1 VIPKETIDIIFDASR
16 IEDVVGDFVTLKKRG
31 VNLLGNCPFHN
42 EKTPSFTVSPAKG
55 IYKCFGCGKAGNAVN
70 FIMDHEHYSYPE
82 ALRYLA
88 NKYNIEVPEETEVRS
103 DEELRQKNE
112 RESLLIVSEFARKHF
127 TENLLNT
134 EEGKSIGLSYFK
146 ERGFRDDI
154 IEKFQLGFSSSGR
167 SNFSDAAIK
176 NGYNPQ
182 YLIKSGLAVEREEQP
197 GKYYDRFYE
206 RVMFPIHN
214 LSGRVI
220 AFGGRTLR
228 TDKKIA
234 KYINSPETD
243 IYHKSNVLY
252 GLWLAKKAIIADDNC
267 FLVEGYT
274 DVISFHQ
281 AGIENV
287 AASSGTS
294 LTVEQIKLIK
304 RYTNNITILY
314 DGDDAGI
321 KASLRGINLILEEG
335 MNVKV
340 VLFSDGEDPDSFA
353 RKNSPDFVRD
363 FIKNKAADFIV
374 FKSNLLLKE
383 ASNDPIKRAELIKEI
398 VNTISLIPD
407 AIYRSVYV
415 KECSAILD
423 VPEQTL
429 LNELNRLRRRK
440 LVKESG
446 DSDIEAALPQ
456 EAVVPVKQQQAV
468 QTKGEHQERDLIR
481 VLLNYGNE
489 KISTALE
496 DGTET
501 TISVAEYIIE
511 TLREDKVTFEN
522 PLYYNIFNR
531 FVAGVD
537 SNNIPAEADFIVD
550 PDTAI
555 SSACIDLIS
564 LPYELSEGW
573 EKHQIFVQTE
583 KDDLNRMVL
592 GAIYSIKLNL
602 VVKMLEQ
609 MQQDLK
615 IEKPDEELFSLLEQ
629 QRDLIKVKQELSD
642 QLGRI
647 ILR

>member
-1 VIPKETIDIIFDASR
+1 LIPKETIELIFDSAR
-16 IEDVVGDFVTLKKRG
+16 IDEVVGDFVTLKKRG

-55 IYKCFGCGKAGNAVN
+55 IYKCFGCGKAGNSVN
-70 FIMDHEHYSYPE
+70 FIMEHEHYSYPE

-88 NKYNIEVPEETEVRS
+88 NKYSIEVPEETETRS
-103 DEELRQKNE
+103 DEELKLINE
-112 RESLLIVSEFARKHF
+112 RESLFLISEFARKHF
-127 TENLLNT
+127 SENLLNT
-134 EEGKSIGLSYFK
+134 EEGKSIGLSYFR
-146 ERGFRDDI
+146 ERGFREDI

-167 SNFSDAAIK
+167 SNLSDAAIAK
-176 NGYNPQ
+176 GYNPQ
-182 YLIKSGLAVEREEQP
+182 YLVKAGLSVEREEQK

-206 RVMFPIHN
+206 RVIFPIHN

-243 IYHKSNVLY
+243 IYHKSKVLY
-252 GLWLAKKAIIADDNC
+252 GLWLAKKAILAEDNC

-281 AGIENV
+281 SGIENV

-340 VLFSDGEDPDSFA
+340 VLFPDGEDPDSFA
-353 RKNSPDFVRD
+353 KKNAPDFIRD
-363 FIKNKAADFIV
+363 FIKKHAVDFIV

-383 ASNDPIKRAELIKEI
+383 ASDDPIKRAELIKEI

-415 KECSAILD
+415 KECSRILD

-429 LNELNRLRRRK
+429 LNELNKLRRK
-440 LVKESG
+440 KFIKDAGGQDVELAMPEEVVTHAKQ
-446 DSDIEAALPQ
+446 IPEAI
-456 EAVVPVKQQQAV
+456 
-468 QTKGEHQERDLIR
+468 TKGGHQEKDLIR
-481 VLLNYGNE
+481 ILLNYGSE
-489 KISTALE
+489 KITEAAE
-496 DGTET
+496 DGTE
-501 TISVAEYIIE
+501 ISSSVAEYIVE
-511 TLREDKVTFEN
+511 ALREDQVKFEN
-522 PLYYNIFNR
+522 KTYDTIYNIF
-531 FVAGVD
+531 VSGVKTGT
-537 SNNIPAEADFIVD
+537 IPAEASFIVHPD
-550 PDTAI
+550 PAI

-573 EKHQIFVQTE
+573 EKHHIYVQTE
-583 KDDLNRMVL
+583 KDNISRMVL
-592 GAIYSIKLNL
+592 GSIYSIKLNM
-602 VVKMLEQ
+602 VVKMLEE

-615 IEKPDEELFSLLEQ
+615 TEKPDEELFRLLEQ
-629 QRDLIKVKQELSD
+629 QRDLIQVKQVLSD